1 MHRHTPSCKLIVHA
15 LLRGDWRAHPTI
27 DYFAM
32 WPQLC
37 RVCTCVA
44 MCPFELAKVQL
55 QVNQGA
61 TGVSAVAFVQR
72 TYKQGG
78 MGEQTRDDQ
87 KNTSQACC
95 LLQPAL
101 STSTMLL
108 DSWAS

>member
-1 MHRHTPSCKLIVHA
+1 
-15 LLRGDWRAHPTI
+15 
-27 DYFAM
+27 
-32 WPQLC
+32 
-37 RVCTCVA
+37 

-78 MGEQTRDDQ
+78 IGEQTRDDQ
-87 KNTSQACC
+87 KKTSQACC

-101 STSTMLL
+101 STGTMLL
-108 DSWAS
+108 DSWAL